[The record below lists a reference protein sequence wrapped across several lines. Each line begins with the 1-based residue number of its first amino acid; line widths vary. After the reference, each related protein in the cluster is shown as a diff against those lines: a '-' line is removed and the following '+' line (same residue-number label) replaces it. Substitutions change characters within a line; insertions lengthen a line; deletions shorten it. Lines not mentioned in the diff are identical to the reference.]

1 MIRSWSLKLVLR
13 FNWPWGCVNTESNFD
28 WPPPVEV
35 LAFCQQ
41 VTDKQTDQHFRII
54 TRSTLSSMDY
64 SPSLHCPN
72 NLIPEIFQCL
82 WTRRYLHCVLSLS
95 HNKSPHRNTIMLKSH
110 LSWVQHFLAGCALWK
125 KLNKPG
131 VLGESAALVCKWPLI
146 TQYITSQ
153 YLKVWNK
160 PHYIACIPGQSRA
173 LSEVFG
179 PAIWLEQ
186 SSDQWTVGRGAAI
199 IHLSQTQSTLE
210 PTTKQQATVKWSVRG
225 SPSHATSGLNI
236 AYFLWKPAWMAHC
249 LAPQRNQSWFS

>member
-72 NLIPEIFQCL
+72 NLIPATFQCL

-95 HNKSPHRNTIMLKSH
+95 HNKSPHRNTIMLKHHISAESSIMW
-110 LSWVQHFLAGCALWK
+110 LAVPYERNSTNLGYKGNQH
-125 KLNKPG
+125 P
-131 VLGESAALVCKWPLI
+131 
-146 TQYITSQ
+146 
-153 YLKVWNK
+153 
-160 PHYIACIPGQSRA
+160 
-173 LSEVFG
+173 
-179 PAIWLEQ
+179 
-186 SSDQWTVGRGAAI
+186 
-199 IHLSQTQSTLE
+199 
-210 PTTKQQATVKWSVRG
+210 WSV
-225 SPSHATSGLNI
+225 SDHLLHSILHHNTSKCETSHTT
-236 AYFLWKPAWMAHC
+236 
-249 LAPQRNQSWFS
+249 

>member
-1 MIRSWSLKLVLR
+1 MVRSGSLKLVLR

-72 NLIPEIFQCL
+72 NLIPATFQCL

-125 KLNKPG
+125 KLNKPV
-131 VLGESAALVCKWPLI
+131 VLGESAPLVCKWPLI
-146 TQYITSQ
+146 TQ
-153 YLKVWNK
+153 
-160 PHYIACIPGQSRA
+160 
-173 LSEVFG
+173 
-179 PAIWLEQ
+179 
-186 SSDQWTVGRGAAI
+186 
-199 IHLSQTQSTLE
+199 
-210 PTTKQQATVKWSVRG
+210 
-225 SPSHATSGLNI
+225 
-236 AYFLWKPAWMAHC
+236 
-249 LAPQRNQSWFS
+249 

>member
-95 HNKSPHRNTIMLKSH
+95 HNKSPHRNTIMLKYHISAESSIFW
-110 LSWVQHFLAGCALWK
+110 LAVPYERNSTNLGYKGNQH
-125 KLNKPG
+125 P
-131 VLGESAALVCKWPLI
+131 
-146 TQYITSQ
+146 
-153 YLKVWNK
+153 
-160 PHYIACIPGQSRA
+160 
-173 LSEVFG
+173 
-179 PAIWLEQ
+179 
-186 SSDQWTVGRGAAI
+186 
-199 IHLSQTQSTLE
+199 
-210 PTTKQQATVKWSVRG
+210 WSV
-225 SPSHATSGLNI
+225 SDHLLYSILHHNTSKCETSHTT
-236 AYFLWKPAWMAHC
+236 
-249 LAPQRNQSWFS
+249 